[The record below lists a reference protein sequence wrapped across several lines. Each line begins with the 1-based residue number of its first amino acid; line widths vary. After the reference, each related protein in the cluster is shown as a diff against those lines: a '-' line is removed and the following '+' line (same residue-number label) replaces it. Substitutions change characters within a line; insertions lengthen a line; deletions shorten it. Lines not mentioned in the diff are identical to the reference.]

1 MCDMTHPHVW
11 QVSFICVT
19 WLFHLCDMPHSY
31 AWQNSFICV
40 TRLMHMCDMTH
51 SYVWQTLFMCV
62 TWLIHTSHLS
72 LTYSTYAMCVTS
84 GIPTCCIH
92 ICDMTHSYAWR
103 DALGKKITSK
113 IPARCIPVVSSA
125 AFVCLIWLIHVC
137 DMAHSHLWHESFTP
151 VTWLNLRVPYECHV
165 CYLRYTR
172 VLHSHLWHDSFMSVT
187 RHSRKKKVYY
197 YLRNTCTLHSRSEPC
212 GICVCDM
219 THSCVTWLIHT
230 CQKSVS
236 SKCEN

>member
-1 MCDMTHPHVW
+1 MCDRTHSYVW
-11 QVSFICVT
+11 HDSFICVT
-19 WLFHLCDMPHSY
+19 CL
-31 AWQNSFICV
+31 I
-40 TRLMHMCDMTH
+40 HMRDKTH
-51 SYVWQTLFMCV
+51 SYVWHDSCICVTWPIHMCDKPYSCVWRGSFTPHTCHWLILHMPCVLPQGYPRAAFTSV
-62 TWLIHTSHLS
+62 TWLIH
-72 LTYSTYAMCVTS
+72 MRDVTRS
-84 GIPTCCIH
+84 E
-92 ICDMTHSYAWR
+92 
-103 DALGKKITSK
+103 KKITSK